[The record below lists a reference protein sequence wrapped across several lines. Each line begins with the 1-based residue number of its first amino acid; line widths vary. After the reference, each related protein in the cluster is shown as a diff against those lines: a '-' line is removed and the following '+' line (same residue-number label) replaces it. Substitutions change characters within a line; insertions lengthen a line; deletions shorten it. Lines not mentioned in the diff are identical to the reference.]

1 MPLIHNQTSLPL
13 EPGKSLFDYA
23 DDLAVRVPTS
33 CGRTG
38 ECHECIVEVRHG
50 MEALDPLTD
59 SENFLRDNY
68 RLACQATVVDIKAD
82 IEFNILR
89 RQPRIL
95 TESIER
101 TDIELD
107 PLTVREGDNVIFKGE
122 SAPFAKRKGARAS
135 GAMRAGDAH
144 HGPRIIDRYRGRIL
158 GIAADIGTTTVAMN
172 LVDLETGDIL
182 YTASFENPQRF
193 GGSDVM
199 HRISYETG
207 TYRGEL
213 QAVLISS
220 INYEIGEMVR
230 NLRIPH
236 RIRRRQIVEFVAVGN
251 TTMRDMLF
259 GIDVEPIGTRPYKSH
274 IETDFLDGKRDTTTL
289 NVPAHELG
297 IRINPNANVYSGPLI
312 ASHIG
317 SDVAADLLTIG
328 IDQEDET
335 VMLIDIGT
343 NTEIIAGNRH
353 QLHASSCPAGP
364 AFEGGNVTYA
374 MPGYD
379 GAVERVKIPTPRP
392 FRNEGDAGERS
403 ETAGDAR
410 GGRVAPA
417 RGGNAEGKGGPSPS
431 QSVRGREQAK
441 PRGPTTQQ
449 GMPGEAR
456 SVRNPAEANDNPPLS
471 QSDNDAVGAG
481 LKPAPTTATPSP
493 LLTTIGNTTPI
504 GICGSGLIDLLAELR
519 RHDIMNELGNFNDG
533 SDEYTF
539 HPENRLTIS
548 RADIS
553 ALAQAKA
560 ANYCGQNIVLE
571 TVGTTPTDYT
581 RLYLAGGFANY
592 INIQNAINIGFIP
605 DIPLQ
610 RIHKIGNAS
619 LQGATIMLTNA
630 TKRAAIE
637 HLTQQ
642 ITHIELETNPNFFDH
657 FVEGCQFKK

>member
-13 EPGKSLFDYA
+13 EAGKSLFDYA

-38 ECHECIVEVRHG
+38 ECHECIVEVRRG
-50 MEALDPLTD
+50 MDALDPLTD
-59 SENFLRDNY
+59 SEKFLRENY
-68 RLACQATVVDIKAD
+68 RLACQATVVDIEAD

-95 TESIER
+95 TESIDPKSID
-101 TDIELD
+101 DIELD
-107 PLTVREGDNVIFKGE
+107 PLTVRERDNIVFKGPNGT
-122 SAPFAKRKGARAS
+122 SK
-135 GAMRAGDAH
+135 
-144 HGPRIIDRYRGRIL
+144 GPRVIDRYRGRIL

-207 TYRGEL
+207 NFRGEL

-230 NLRIPH
+230 SLK
-236 RIRRRQIVEFVAVGN
+236 IRRRQIVEFVAVGN

-274 IETDFLDGKRDTTTL
+274 IELEYLDNKRDATAL
-289 NVPAHELG
+289 NVPAHEIG

-328 IDQEDET
+328 IDEEDDM
-335 VMLIDIGT
+335 VMLVDIGT

-353 QLHASSCPAGP
+353 QLHAASCPAGP

-379 GAVERVKIPTPRP
+379 GAVERVEIPPLSRS
-392 FRNEGDAGERS
+392 EGGAMERS
-403 ETAGDAR
+403 DLAGDAR
-410 GGRVAPA
+410 ADESPLPRWERARV
-417 RGGNAEGKGGPSPS
+417 R
-431 QSVRGREQAK
+431 V
-441 PRGPTTQQ
+441 T
-449 GMPGEAR
+449 
-456 SVRNPAEANDNPPLS
+456 PL
-471 QSDNDAVGAG
+471 
-481 LKPAPTTATPSP
+481 P
-493 LLTTIGNTTPI
+493 LLTTIGDTNPI

-539 HPENRLTIS
+539 HTENRLTIS

-571 TVGTTPTDYT
+571 TVGTSPTDYT

-592 INIQNAINIGFIP
+592 INIQNAIDIGFIP
-605 DIPLQ
+605 NIPTD

-619 LQGATIMLTNA
+619 LRGATIMLTNA
-630 TKRAAIE
+630 TKRATIE
-637 HLTQQ
+637 DLAKDIH
-642 ITHIELETNPNFFDH
+642 HIELETNPNFFDH
-657 FVEGCQFKK
+657 FVEGCQFKP

>member
-1 MPLIHNQTSLPL
+1 MPLIHNQTTLPL
-13 EPGKSLFDYA
+13 EAGKTLFDYA
-23 DDLAVRVPTS
+23 DDLALRVPTS
-33 CGRTG
+33 CNRNG
-38 ECHECIVEVRHG
+38 ECHECIVEVRRG
-50 MEALDPLTD
+50 MDALDPLAD

-68 RLACQATVVDIKAD
+68 RLACQATVVDIEAD

-95 TESIER
+95 TESITR
-101 TDIELD
+101 DDIELD
-107 PLTVREGDNVIFKGE
+107 PLTVREGENIIYK
-122 SAPFAKRKGARAS
+122 SPT
-135 GAMRAGDAH
+135 
-144 HGPRIIDRYRGRIL
+144 GPVVVDRYRGRIL

-199 HRISYETG
+199 NRISYDTG

-213 QAVLISS
+213 KAVLVSS

-230 NLRIPH
+230 ALK
-236 RIRRRQIVEFVAVGN
+236 IRRRHIVELVAVGN
-251 TTMRDMLF
+251 TTMRDILF
-259 GIDVEPIGTRPYKSH
+259 GINVEPIGQKPYKSH
-274 IETDFLDGKRDTTTL
+274 IEDDFRNGNRDTTAL
-289 NVPAHELG
+289 NRQAHELG
-297 IRINPNANVYSGPLI
+297 IRINPNANIYSGPLI

-317 SDVAADLLTIG
+317 SDVAADLLTIA
-328 IDQEDET
+328 IDQQDDP

-343 NTEIIAGNRH
+343 NTEIIAGNKDS
-353 QLHASSCPAGP
+353 LHAASCPAGP

-374 MPGYD
+374 MPGYN
-379 GAVERVKIPTPRP
+379 GAVERVTIPDPVGAVREPPLLQPSQTDP
-392 FRNEGDAGERS
+392 NG
-403 ETAGDAR
+403 R
-410 GGRVAPA
+410 GGSVTRPGSVEL
-417 RGGNAEGKGGPSPS
+417 GGTSPS
-431 QSVRGREQAK
+431 QSVRGRERAQRDR
-441 PRGPTTQQ
+441 RGCPE
-449 GMPGEAR
+449 PDNRHSGE
-456 SVRNPAEANDNPPLS
+456 SRNPEGPGGEVAPAVRGKCPKDKGGPNAPSDAQTTNTQSLNPYNPS
-471 QSDNDAVGAG
+471 NPGSDN
-481 LKPAPTTATPSP
+481 TP
-493 LLTTIGNTTPI
+493 LLSTINHTTPI

-533 SDEYTF
+533 SDEFTF
-539 HPENRLTIS
+539 HHENRLTLS

-571 TVGTTPTDYT
+571 TTNTTPTDYT

-605 DIPLQ
+605 DIPPN
-610 RIHKIGNAS
+610 RITKIGNAS

-630 TKRAAIE
+630 SKRAAIE
-637 HLTQQ
+637 DLTTR

-657 FVEGCQFKK
+657 FVEGCQFKR